1 MKWKDTAEGEP
12 VKDDEVEEDDYPEGA
27 FSAIQEKRMGRMLQ
41 VALAVGAIAV
51 VALLFLLVPKSDKG
65 GGDEKLAALEA
76 KVEQLNDNIKK
87 FERIDERFAKI
98 EESARRV
105 EQFRERFDRLEAAL
119 THRLDQIGERVESLP
134 KKTAAVEPSAPAVST
149 AKPAT
154 AAVGKPVAAQAAK
167 AAASATPA
175 AKPAVAAV
183 TQKGTRY
190 HVVQPGETLFSIA
203 KSAGLS
209 VNELRRLNSLSPAS
223 AIQPGQKLVVGKQG

>member
-12 VKDDEVEEDDYPEGA
+12 VKDDDEVEDDYPEGA
-27 FSAIQEKRMGRMLQ
+27 FSALQEKRMGRMLQ

-65 GGDEKLAALEA
+65 GGEEKLAALEA
-76 KVEQLNDNIKK
+76 KVEQLNDQIKK

-105 EQFRERFDRLEAAL
+105 EQFRERFDRLEASL

-134 KKTAAVEPSAPAVST
+134 KKSAPVEPSAPAAST
-149 AKPAT
+149 AKPST
-154 AAVGKPVAAQAAK
+154 ADAGKPVAAQTAK
-167 AAASATPA
+167 ADVSATPT
-175 AKPAVAAV
+175 AKQAVAA
-183 TQKGTRY
+183 TKPKGTRF
-190 HVVQPGETLFSIA
+190 HVVQRGETLFSIA

-209 VNELRRLNSLSPAS
+209 VNELRRLNSLSPTS